1 MELDTFTWVNDTI
14 IFIED
19 WLAKIKNKS
28 MDGMKKSVFL
38 YGPPGIGKTT
48 LSRIILEKHNFN
60 IVELNASNHR
70 NMSHID
76 KILKEINSKT
86 TVHKLVD
93 NKNKRNAIIM
103 DEVDGLSIGEKSG
116 LTQLLKYLK
125 SKQNM
130 YIPIICIS
138 NEKIDKKL
146 KELKKFSHTFFIEKP
161 TEGQMIDIA
170 ITIADQKGIQY
181 TRPGLLEL
189 VKKSNGDIRILR
201 NLLDLVK
208 IDFNDEVINKGVAH
222 VLVSRI
228 SSQHYFKSTT
238 DFIVDTIGSGKSRE
252 EIMGDLEKHQFSLT
266 EKSMISMML
275 HENLPRILK
284 CHRGMEEPERIE
296 KYMEFL
302 ELFSN
307 LDYWNSQIFNK
318 QKWEHG
324 NLIEE
329 CTIIPILTELAKTEY
344 KKPAPSSIKFTKIL
358 GKHST
363 IYSVLKSSFKF
374 GNLLNVNP
382 SYWLEKLPFLCTA
395 LLDEKERGEAIAGV
409 ADEEDMGGEV
419 AEDNQEVKYELLE
432 YLVERGIKHTDIQ
445 RMFKYNYI
453 DGDDQGYC
461 SFANQYIKRRAS
473 VNNKNIEN
481 ISII

>member
-14 IFIED
+14 TFIED
-19 WLAKIKNKS
+19 WLTNIKKQTTE
-28 MDGMKKSVFL
+28 GFKKSVFL
-38 YGPPGIGKTT
+38 YGPPGVGKTT
-48 LSRIILEKHNFN
+48 LSRIILEKYNFN

-125 SKQNM
+125 SKHNI

-146 KELKKFSHTFFIEKP
+146 KELKKFSHTFFIDKP
-161 TEGQMIDIA
+161 SESQMIDIA
-170 ITIADQKGIQY
+170 VTIAEQKNIEY

-201 NLLDLVK
+201 NLLDLIK
-208 IDFNDEVINKGVAH
+208 IDFNDEIITKGVAH
-222 VLVSRI
+222 ILVSRL
-228 SSQHYFKSTT
+228 SSQHYFKSTN
-238 DFIVDTIGSGKSRE
+238 DFITDTIGSGKSRD
-252 EIMGDLEKHQFSLT
+252 EITEDLDKHQFSLT

-284 CHRGMEEPERIE
+284 TNKNMNENKRIQ
-296 KYMEFL
+296 KYTEFL
-302 ELFSN
+302 ELFSS
-307 LDYWNSQIFNK
+307 LDYWNSLIFNK

-329 CTIIPILTELAKTEY
+329 CTIIPILTELAKTDY
-344 KKPAPSSIKFTKIL
+344 KKPAASTIKFTKIL

-374 GNLLNVNP
+374 GELLNVNP
-382 SYWLEKLPFLCTA
+382 SYWLEKLPFLCA
-395 LLDEKERGEAIAGV
+395 MLLNEYKQVKEEHN
-409 ADEEDMGGEV
+409 EERR
-419 AEDNQEVKYELLE
+419 KYELLE
-432 YLVERGIKHTDIQ
+432 YLLEQGIKHTDIQ

-453 DGDDQGYC
+453 DGDDHGYC

-473 VNNKNIEN
+473 INNKNI
-481 ISII
+481 